1 LLLAAALWSPET
13 FASFTLGL
21 DQEFSGGTPP
31 VSSSRPWVTATFHD
45 NGDGT
50 VNFILSTPHLGASE
64 NVSEFY
70 FNFDDHLDV
79 NRLSFSVASAS
90 GTFTVPSISKGVD
103 KGRNPLRAGSSGKYD
118 VRINFATGGP
128 PKTFGVGDQLVL
140 KISYTSSIDSSAFGY
155 LSDAAGGHGP
165 FYAAAHV
172 QNTGTRGGDSGWIS
186 PRVITPL
193 ITPVPE
199 PSTIIA
205 GALLLL
211 PFGANAIRLLR
222 KHRVA

>member
-1 LLLAAALWSPET
+1 MLLAAALLSPET

-31 VSSSRPWVTATFHD
+31 VSSSLPWVTATFHD

-50 VNFILSTPHLGASE
+50 VNFILSNPHLSGRE
-64 NVSEFY
+64 NVSKFY
-70 FNFDDHLDV
+70 FNFDDRLDV
-79 NRLSFSVASAS
+79 NQLSFSVLSTS
-90 GTFTVPSISKGVD
+90 GIFTGPSVD
-103 KGRNPLRAGSSGKYD
+103 KGKNAYKADGDGMYD

-128 PKTFGVGDQLVL
+128 PNTFGAGDLLVL

-155 LSDAAGGHGP
+155 LSAPAGGHGP

-172 QNTGTRGGDSGWIS
+172 QNTGTAGGDSGWIS
-186 PRVITPL
+186 PLGITAV
-193 ITPVPE
+193 PVPE
-199 PSTIIA
+199 PTTMIA

-211 PFGANAIRLLR
+211 PFGANAIRFLR